1 MAISK
6 KYYHDKTILLLL
18 STGAF
23 VGLASAIVAVVRL
36 LSSNANIH
44 LVQYRSNMGI
54 NRYQPGSIFEL
65 YSFAVFALM
74 VVALALILSYKLYSI
89 RRHVAI
95 MVLGLSLVLLVFA
108 AIVLNISL
116 LGIQ

>member
-18 STGAF
+18 STSAF
-23 VGLASAIVAVVRL
+23 VGLANAVVTVVRL
-36 LSSNANIH
+36 INSSANIH

-65 YSFAVFALM
+65 YSFAAFSLMIVVFAFL
-74 VVALALILSYKLYSI
+74 LSYKLYSI
-89 RRHVAI
+89 RRHVSI
-95 MVLGLSLVLLVFA
+95 MILALSLILLVFA
-108 AIVLNISL
+108 TIVLNVSL